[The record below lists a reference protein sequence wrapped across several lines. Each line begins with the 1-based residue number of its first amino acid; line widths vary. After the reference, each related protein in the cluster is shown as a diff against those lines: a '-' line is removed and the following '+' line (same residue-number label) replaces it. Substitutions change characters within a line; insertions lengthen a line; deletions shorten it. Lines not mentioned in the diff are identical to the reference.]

1 MRCSLFSTK
10 AWLATLI
17 LGFCGTGT
25 GPLRAAEKAPV
36 GPEVY
41 HLMMRAVNARGT
53 WNAVFPGFSADIKVN
68 YKVQVLPNGKI
79 KFTGVSEPHGRAWGW
94 AHHWL
99 SEIIFHRMGAQ
110 KSDAQYRSIRMIGG
124 KNNPLAHC
132 CQWMTRLIRVFASRE
147 RLSGRATAICLSRDR
162 SMVDRDVYT
171 STS

>member
-17 LGFCGTGT
+17 LVFCGTGT

-36 GPEVY
+36 GPEAY

-53 WNAVFPGFSADIKVN
+53 WNAVVPGFSADINVN

-110 KSDAQYRSIRMIGG
+110 KSDAQYHSIGMIGG

-132 CQWMTRLIRVFASRE
+132 CQWMTR
-147 RLSGRATAICLSRDR
+147 
-162 SMVDRDVYT
+162 
-171 STS
+171 